1 MARLPLLFLPGLIC
15 DERLWRDQAD
25 GLADIAAPMIADL
38 TRDDSIEAMAQRALA
53 AAPDQFA
60 LCALSMGGYVAF
72 EIMRSAPERV
82 TRLALLSTSARLD
95 DPARA
100 AQRKAGFKALKL
112 GRFLGVTDRLLPQL
126 VHPSHLNDDVG
137 ATVKAMAARVG
148 GDAYVRQQ
156 RAILGRQ
163 DAMPLLPRIAVPTLI
178 GVGEQDVLTPVA
190 ESETIQRGISGA
202 RLHRFADCGHLPP
215 LEKPAETTR
224 LLRSWLLE
232 PLGAAGDCLQS

>member
-100 AQRKAGFKALKL
+100 AQRKAGIKALKL
-112 GRFLGVTDRLLPQL
+112 GRFLGVTDR
-126 VHPSHLNDDVG
+126 
-137 ATVKAMAARVG
+137 
-148 GDAYVRQQ
+148 
-156 RAILGRQ
+156 
-163 DAMPLLPRIAVPTLI
+163 
-178 GVGEQDVLTPVA
+178 
-190 ESETIQRGISGA
+190 
-202 RLHRFADCGHLPP
+202 
-215 LEKPAETTR
+215 
-224 LLRSWLLE
+224 
-232 PLGAAGDCLQS
+232 